1 MDIEVTKDFGGRIH
15 DYLEC
20 QSNGD
25 IIVKDFSF
33 KILGKYD
40 EANDTTKDFCGRI
53 LFKGNMVASL
63 IGMYGNK

>member
-1 MDIEVTKDFGGRIH
+1 MDREVIKDFGGRILG
-15 DYLEC
+15 YLEH

-25 IIVKDFSF
+25 IIVKDFSL

-40 EANDTTKDFCGRI
+40 KASNTTKDFYGRI
-53 LFKGNMVASL
+53 LFKGNMAASL